1 MSIVESLTPR
11 PGLRV
16 LVTAGASGIGA
27 KITAGFVEASGKVHI
42 SDVDA
47 AAVEAAIGGAVTGTV
62 ADAGNEDDTRRLFDE
77 AREALGGIDVIV
89 ANAGVA
95 GPTATVGEISAQDWD
110 QTLDVNLR
118 GAYLA
123 ARFGTP
129 DLIANQGA
137 FIAMS
142 SAAGRLGFAYR
153 TPYAA
158 AKWGIVG
165 FVKSLAAELGPQG
178 VRANA
183 IQPGIVEGP
192 RIDRVISARAE
203 ELGIS
208 FEEMKEQNLAK
219 VSLRRMVSPED
230 IAAACLFLCAPG
242 GSNISG
248 QAISVC
254 GNVEAL

>member
-1 MSIVESLTPR
+1 MSILGSLTPR
-11 PGLRV
+11 TGLRV
-16 LVTAGASGIGA
+16 LVTAGAGGIGGR
-27 KITAGFVEASGKVHI
+27 IVAGFVEAGAKVHI

-47 AAVEAAIGGAVTGTV
+47 DAVTAATGGAVTGSV
-62 ADAGNEDDTRRLFDE
+62 ADAGDEAASRRLFGE
-77 AREALGGIDVIV
+77 ARDAMGGIDVVV
-89 ANAGVA
+89 ANAGIA
-95 GPTATVGEISAQDWD
+95 GPTAAVAEISAEEWD

-129 DLIANQGA
+129 DLIANQGS

-142 SAAGRLGFAYR
+142 SVAGRLGFPYR

-165 FVKSLAAELGPQG
+165 LIKSLAGELGPQG

-183 IQPGIVEGP
+183 ILPGIVEGP
-192 RIDRVISARAE
+192 RIDRVISARAK
-203 ELGIS
+203 ELDIS
-208 FEEMKEQNLAK
+208 FEEMKTRNLEK
-219 VSLRRMVSPED
+219 VSLRRMVSADD
-230 IAAACLFLCAPG
+230 IAAACLFLCSPG
-242 GSNISG
+242 GGNISG
-248 QAISVC
+248 QALSVC

>member
-1 MSIVESLTPR
+1 MNIVESLTPK

-27 KITAGFVEASGKVHI
+27 KITKGFVEAGGTVHI

-47 AAVEAAIGGAVTGTV
+47 AAVAEATGGAVTSTV
-62 ADAGNEDDTRRLFDE
+62 ADAGNEDDTRRLFAE
-77 AREALGGIDVIV
+77 ARDALGGIDVVV

-95 GPTATVGEISAQDWD
+95 GPTATVGEISADEWD

-129 DLIANQGA
+129 DLIANRGS

-165 FVKSLAAELGPQG
+165 LVKSLAVELGPQG

-208 FEEMKEQNLAK
+208 FEEMKAQNLAK

-230 IAAACLFLCAPG
+230 IAAMCLFLCAPG

-254 GNVEAL
+254 GNVEVL

>member
-11 PGLRV
+11 AGLRV
-16 LVTAGASGIGA
+16 LVTAGANGIGA
-27 KITAGFVEASGKVHI
+27 KIAAGFVETGGKVHI
-42 SDVDA
+42 SDVDEAAVA
-47 AAVEAAIGGAVTGTV
+47 AATGGAVTGTV
-62 ADAGNEDDTRRLFDE
+62 ADAGNEAETRRLFDE
-77 AREALGGIDVIV
+77 AREALGGIDVVV

-95 GPTATVGEISAQDWD
+95 GPTAGVGEISAEDWD

-129 DLIANQGA
+129 DLIANKGS

-192 RIDRVISARAE
+192 RIDRVIQARAD

-208 FEEMKEQNLAK
+208 FEEMKQQNLAK
-219 VSLRRMVSPED
+219 VSLRRMVSAED
-230 IAAACLFLCAPG
+230 IAAMCLFLCAPG